1 MSLNSDRNP
10 SPPPELLGN
19 EDLLPDR
26 IGDSVYSKQWLYK
39 TLMVILEWCESPD
52 SPENTT
58 PKTCVQ
64 TNNDSEGKSPDSKD
78 IIELDPRI
86 EDDACILWDM
96 SANKEVAE
104 FLDTSMA
111 PSIFLDVIDKT
122 RSPRLLEIVVGILG
136 NMSSFDSTCQSISK
150 NSRLVNSI
158 LLLTGTSDSPTLLQV
173 FRVIL
178 CGVSNEN
185 TQNIWFEA
193 FEKNPFFMENMK
205 FIFEN
210 SLSGTVIKGTFQLL
224 YSILNE
230 NAKYCRMWG
239 EPSHIKA
246 IIIAG
251 KQSLKLHEN
260 LDNFFCVLNA
270 LCQYTPNIEL
280 LVQNWTELKL
290 LFDLYFLSLD
300 EEDGLPDRLR
310 ITAVF
315 SCFDT
320 YNTLLNYENMQCEQ
334 VVVESQVLEIIN
346 KIAHSVSALIL
357 DIRKSNMEVLDLQNP
372 QRDPPRKFLR
382 RIEERDGTQYITMMT
397 EYEFNQWTVLLEII
411 IDTAKTLL
419 KYTEKE
425 SEKDILEDI
434 LNSEVVKENIGV
446 LII

>member
-96 SANKEVAE
+96 SANKE
-104 FLDTSMA
+104 
-111 PSIFLDVIDKT
+111 
-122 RSPRLLEIVVGILG
+122 IVVGILG

-193 FEKNPFFMENMK
+193 FEK
-205 FIFEN
+205 I
-210 SLSGTVIKGTFQLL
+210 
-224 YSILNE
+224 
-230 NAKYCRMWG
+230 
-239 EPSHIKA
+239 H
-246 IIIAG
+246 
-251 KQSLKLHEN
+251 
-260 LDNFFCVLNA
+260 
-270 LCQYTPNIEL
+270 
-280 LVQNWTELKL
+280 
-290 LFDLYFLSLD
+290 FLW
-300 EEDGLPDRLR
+300 
-310 ITAVF
+310 
-315 SCFDT
+315 
-320 YNTLLNYENMQCEQ
+320 
-334 VVVESQVLEIIN
+334 
-346 KIAHSVSALIL
+346 KI
-357 DIRKSNMEVLDLQNP
+357 
-372 QRDPPRKFLR
+372 
-382 RIEERDGTQYITMMT
+382 
-397 EYEFNQWTVLLEII
+397 
-411 IDTAKTLL
+411 
-419 KYTEKE
+419 
-425 SEKDILEDI
+425 
-434 LNSEVVKENIGV
+434 
-446 LII
+446 

>member
-1 MSLNSDRNP
+1 MSFNSDRNP

-19 EDLLPDR
+19 EALLPDR

-39 TLMVILEWCESPD
+39 TLMKIL
-52 SPENTT
+52 
-58 PKTCVQ
+58 Q
-64 TNNDSEGKSPDSKD
+64 
-78 IIELDPRI
+78 
-86 EDDACILWDM
+86 
-96 SANKEVAE
+96 EVAE
-104 FLDTSMA
+104 FLDASMA
-111 PSIFLDVIDKT
+111 PAIFLDVIDKT
-122 RSPRLLEIVVGILG
+122 RSPRLVEIVVGILG
-136 NMSSFDSTCQSISK
+136 NMSSFDSTCQSISSN
-150 NSRLVNSI
+150 NSLIFSI
-158 LLLTGTSDSPTLLQV
+158 LSLSGTSDTPALLQV

-185 TQNIWFEA
+185 TQNMWFEA
-193 FEKNPFFMENMK
+193 FEGSPIFMENMK

-210 SLSGTVIKGTFQLL
+210 SLSSTVIKGAFQLL

-230 NAKYCRMWG
+230 NAKYCKMWG
-239 EPSHIKA
+239 QPSHIKA
-246 IIIAG
+246 IIEAG

-270 LCQYTPNIEL
+270 LCQYTPNIEI
-280 LVQNWTELKL
+280 LVHNWVELSL

-300 EEDGLPDRLR
+300 EEDALPDRLR

-334 VVVESQVLEIIN
+334 VVIEPGVLKIIN

-357 DIRKSNMEVLDLQNP
+357 DIRKHNMEVLDLQNP
-372 QRDPPRKFLR
+372 QDQPPRKFLR

-397 EYEFNQWTVLLEII
+397 EYEFNQWTVLSEII

-419 KYTEKE
+419 KYTEKV
-425 SEKDILEDI
+425 SISI
-434 LNSEVVKENIGV
+434 NCFQNIYFKFSS
-446 LII
+446 IE